1 MDEKIKC
8 SQCGTE
14 NDSTAFVCIHCG
26 SFLNQEAMEKPTVSE
41 TQPVENNIQETLNNP
56 TTTTTEPTIELTS
69 NPLLGDTSP
78 SPEPT
83 TNAIS
88 EKSTEPTT
96 TQILGG
102 VIPSTINQPN
112 NINSIPGFENY
123 NPNNIQINKKKNPGK
138 TILIVFLV
146 LIVLG
151 GLGFGGYKLL
161 SSNTITPEKGTT
173 IGSDGKKHNIGGKSS
188 YYDKSLE
195 EKIKY
200 LLNQEPFD
208 KDHYYLK
215 VSDGFS
221 QNAIIYKDGTVVN
234 NDITGR
240 IYNNFLYIP
249 GTEKTD
255 KYYDRNGELVMEE
268 ALQYIDDVNIF
279 KDMQGEIYTKNGKI
293 NEYLTSH
300 SSYSSYF
307 SFEDEDKNI
316 SGLISIENKIT
327 YKTTYDKEVILESE
341 KNGIIGIDKYCLISE
356 NEGNNRVYKII
367 NCETGKEIYKTQNDI
382 EKEDTNYFEEDT
394 NTGKKQLYINND
406 KVLLS
411 GGNVSVY
418 SSDYFIKWGND
429 IYEHKT
435 GNKVDNSLFIGS
447 SGISMDQTQYD
458 SIQNAFQKDNLVV
471 SACFIPNSNFIE
483 GLGLKQN
490 GKELINC
497 SGTTV
502 SMFKPEIYNQLKAKG
517 KTYAIVVKGTSI
529 GIYDVKKQTMIY
541 NSILAQPNSPIVYT
555 GSSSYYSGD
564 TTNNNK
570 ETEIINLITGKTQ
583 SVVGGG
589 KIIENGITITNK
601 SGTEIYNQDLEK
613 VYTIKPEP
621 IAH

>member
-327 YKTTYDKEVILESE
+327 YKNTYDKEVILESE

-570 ETEIINLITGKTQ
+570 ETEIINLITGKKQ

>member
-570 ETEIINLITGKTQ
+570 ETEIINLITGKKQ